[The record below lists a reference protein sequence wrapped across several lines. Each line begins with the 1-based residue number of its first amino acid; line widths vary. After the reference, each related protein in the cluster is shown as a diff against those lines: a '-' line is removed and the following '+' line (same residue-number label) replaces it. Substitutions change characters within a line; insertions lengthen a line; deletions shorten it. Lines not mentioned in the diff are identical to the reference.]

1 TPGLPFTVAHPGRST
16 VTDTPRDPAGP
27 AASGADTFMPVTVSR
42 GYAFM
47 AALLAFLRLVVTA
60 RTFSALVGPGVVF
73 VEAGGLPGGGAC
85 GRGLRAVG
93 QGLLVLFPPALPP
106 RRRSWNGGGNRKIV
120 LRPPGVGG
128 RPSWA
133 GRGRGQ
139 GIAGPW
145 FRRGFR
151 GRVVAFGTGA
161 RWCVGVRRR
170 QGVSGEGSVVGGAGR
185 AGLGREPGVPRHRCR
200 RITEALSGQDLRVP
214 GQAAVLVRPG
224 VPGAGREERV
234 FGVFGRLGAEFG
246 GARARRGLGGPVLPG
261 GGRGRGGRRP
271 RSGLLAPGEGVLG
284 GRGLGVGPPVGTGNR
299 GRVGGVVVPGGRGR
313 DGGAGRGY
321 GAASLLQVKPSPA
334 GWGSA
339 TAHQGGPGPGAGWGA
354 PSARADG
361 SGTGALGGDAAVTAR
376 PPDPAGTRSGAG
388 SGSRSGMIGGF

>member
-60 RTFSALVGPGVVF
+60 RTFRSLVGPGVVF

-106 RRRSWNGGGNRKIV
+106 RRRSWNGGGSRKIV
-120 LRPPGVGG
+120 LRLPGVGG

-151 GRVVAFGTGA
+151 GRVVAFGAGA

-185 AGLGREPGVPRHRCR
+185 AGLGRV
-200 RITEALSGQDLRVP
+200 
-214 GQAAVLVRPG
+214 PG
-224 VPGAGREERV
+224 VPGAGREEGV
-234 FGVFGRLGAEFG
+234 FGAFGRLGAEFG

-271 RSGLLAPGEGVLG
+271 RSDLLAPGEGVLG
-284 GRGLGVGPPVGTGNR
+284 GLGLGVGPPVGTGKIGRAAWRER
-299 GRVGGVVVPGGRGR
+299 GERG
-313 DGGAGRGY
+313 
-321 GAASLLQVKPSPA
+321 
-334 GWGSA
+334 
-339 TAHQGGPGPGAGWGA
+339 
-354 PSARADG
+354 
-361 SGTGALGGDAAVTAR
+361 
-376 PPDPAGTRSGAG
+376 
-388 SGSRSGMIGGF
+388 